1 MGLLKA
7 LGGAVSGVLADQ
19 WKEYFYCEAIGTD
32 VLVTKGQKRISDTR
46 SSNTKAEDNIISN
59 GSIIAVNEGQC
70 MIIVEQ
76 GKVVEVCAE
85 PGEFVYDTSTEPS
98 IFYGGLGEGIIN
110 TFKTIGKRF
119 TGGGDTMKDQR
130 VYFFNTKEII
140 GNKYGTPSAVP
151 FRVVDKNIGLDIDI
165 AIRCHGEYS
174 YKLVDPLLF
183 FTNVCGNVQ
192 EDYRRE
198 TIDSMLKTELMTA
211 LQPAFSKISD
221 LGIRYSAIPGHTE
234 ELSSALNEVLSKKW
248 TEARGIAV
256 ASFGVSSVKA
266 SEEDE
271 KMIKEL
277 QKSAVMRDPTMAAAA
292 IVGAQADA
300 MRGAASNE
308 GGSMAGFIGL
318 GMAQQAGGVNAQNL
332 YAMGGQQAGSV
343 NAQNP
348 ATPETGSWTCACGAV
363 NKGKFCTECA
373 KPKPAEEGWTCACGA
388 VNKGKFCQECGKPKP
403 EGALLYKCDKCG
415 WEPEDPKNPPKF
427 CQECG
432 DVFDDSDKK

>member
-1 MGLLKA
+1 MGLIKA
-7 LGGAVSGVLADQ
+7 IGGAVSGVLADQ

-70 MIIVEQ
+70 MIVVEQ

-98 IFYGGLGEGIIN
+98 IFFGGLGEGIVN

-119 TGGGDTMKDQR
+119 TGGGDTLKDQR
-130 VYFFNTKEII
+130 VYFFNTKEIV

-234 ELSSALNEVLSKKW
+234 ELSNALNEVLSKKW

-332 YAMGGQQAGSV
+332 YAMGGNQAGNV
-343 NAQNP
+343 NAQQT
-348 ATPETGSWTCACGAV
+348 AAPEPGTWTCTCGAV

-373 KPKPAEEGWTCACGA
+373 KPKPAEAGWTCACGA
-388 VNKGKFCQECGKPKP
+388 LNKGKFCQECGKPRP

-415 WEPEDPKNPPKF
+415 WEPEEPANPPKF